1 MSAKRTKKRFSV
13 VQKDNNRWRR
23 NLNGKNVKSETAIS
37 VLKLYDEVKYLF
49 ISFFVTLYIF

>member
-13 VQKDNNRWRR
+13 VQIDNNRWRR

-37 VLKLYDEVKYLF
+37 VLKLYDEV
-49 ISFFVTLYIF
+49 